1 MTFFQLRTEKFV
13 PAPPERVWAELT
25 DFASFPEWN
34 PLVLE
39 AKGPAEPGG
48 RVAIRVPNLA
58 QPSKI
63 LAITARITR
72 FEPGRELAW
81 IGVVPLVFSGEHY
94 WSLRPAPGGTMLEH
108 GERFGG
114 LLPRIWGK
122 AKLESFRPYYERL
135 NTALVERVSS
145 GARVTA

>member
-1 MTFFQLRTEKFV
+1 MTYFQLRTETLV

-39 AKGPAEPGG
+39 AKGAAEPGA

-58 QPSKI
+58 KPSRI
-63 LAITARITR
+63 LRITARITR
-72 FEPGRELAW
+72 FEPARELAW
-81 IGVVPLVFSGEHY
+81 IGVVPVVFTGEHY
-94 WSLRPAPGGTMLEH
+94 WSLRPAPGGTLLEH

-122 AKLESFRPYYERL
+122 RKLESFRPFYERL
-135 NTALVERVSS
+135 NTALVDRVRSRAVAT
-145 GARVTA
+145 G